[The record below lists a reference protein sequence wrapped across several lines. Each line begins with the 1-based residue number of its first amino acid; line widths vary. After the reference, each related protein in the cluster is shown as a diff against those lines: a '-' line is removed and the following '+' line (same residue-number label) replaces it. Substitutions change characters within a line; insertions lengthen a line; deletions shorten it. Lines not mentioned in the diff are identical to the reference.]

1 MVDNLY
7 RAFVNAT
14 RDVFNLMLNISEIK
28 DHPADGFKIENGVD
42 ISIGI
47 VGDLNG
53 EVVYRFPASTSINMV
68 KIMSGMQFDEID
80 AFVASAV
87 SEIANIISGNVLTA
101 LSGENL
107 NYNLL
112 PPVQS
117 NSDDKEYENGKSC
130 CIDTSIGE
138 MCLEIKLN
146 SE

>member
-1 MVDNLY
+1 
-7 RAFVNAT
+7 
-14 RDVFNLMLNISEIK
+14 
-28 DHPADGFKIENGVD
+28 
-42 ISIGI
+42 
-47 VGDLNG
+47 
-53 EVVYRFPASTSINMV
+53 MV

-130 CIDTSIGE
+130 CIDTSIGDVSGNQVKFRIVKIRFYR
-138 MCLEIKLN
+138 LKRKPA
-146 SE
+146 